1 MKKDKKIPVINH
13 SKKKKK
19 KKQKKKPLATL
30 CLEVAVQ
37 PYLE

>member
-19 KKQKKKPLATL
+19 KKKKKPLATL